1 MTPELRREIDK
12 LKPQVIE
19 NARKIWEINE
29 TWPVTGT
36 RHTLHLDGRDIGMV
50 YYKAPSDDDPL
61 FVAYHGGG
69 FLFGGS
75 AFDDELFSYMSR
87 ELNVNI
93 ATINY
98 RQGPDHMDHTSL
110 DDCYDSILY
119 LIRHADEYNFNPE
132 HISVMGASAGGN
144 LAAAVALRSN
154 NTKEFTLD
162 NQILFY
168 PFLDGDTAPDSKG
181 SGSFSIAMSY
191 IMNETHF
198 SPDKT
203 RDPYLSPIFATED
216 MLEGLP
222 NVIIAYSENDNLK
235 YEAIKYAEMLK
246 EANVPTS
253 VFFAKKMPHG
263 YIESGFK
270 SELTPVDRDFLG
282 PDAALFD
289 SGEMHE
295 SSVVTV
301 NFIKEHML

>member
-12 LKPQVIE
+12 LKPLVIE
-19 NARKIWEINE
+19 NARKIQKLNE

-36 RHTLHLDGRDIGMV
+36 RHTLHLEGRDIEMV
-50 YYKAPSDDDPL
+50 YYKAPSDNAPL

-87 ELNVNI
+87 ELDVNI

-98 RQGPDHMDHTSL
+98 RQGPDYMDYTSL

-119 LIRHADEYNFNPE
+119 LISHAAEYGFNPD
-132 HISVMGASAGGN
+132 HVSVIGASAGGN
-144 LAAAVALRSN
+144 LAAAVALKAN
-154 NTKEFTLD
+154 KTKELSLD
-162 NQILFY
+162 NQIMFY

-198 SPDKT
+198 SPGKA
-203 RDPYLSPIFATED
+203 RDPYLSPIFADKD
-216 MLEGLP
+216 MLTGLP
-222 NVIIAYSENDNLK
+222 NAIVAYSENDNLK
-235 YEAIKYAEMLK
+235 YEAIKYTEMLK
-246 EANVPTS
+246 DAGVHTS
-253 VFFAKKMPHG
+253 VFFAEKMPHG

-289 SGEMHE
+289 SGKMHE
-295 SSVVTV
+295 SSVATIE
-301 NFIKEHML
+301 FIKEHML